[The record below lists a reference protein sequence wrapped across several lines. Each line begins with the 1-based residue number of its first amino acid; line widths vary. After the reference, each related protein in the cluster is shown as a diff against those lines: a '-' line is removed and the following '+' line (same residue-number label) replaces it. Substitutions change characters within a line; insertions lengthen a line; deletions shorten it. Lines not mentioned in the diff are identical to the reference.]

1 MRILNF
7 IHRLALA
14 SALSLGFNSNLGA
27 GTADLPIYTDEMA
40 NGFEVWGWAPHTL
53 TNPAPV
59 HAGSRSIGV
68 SATAWSGLYIHHAD
82 LNTGGYTNLSLWVHG
97 GESGGQLLRISGK
110 LGTNDQSGYSLPPLP
125 AQKWQQFIIPL
136 ELLGAENKT
145 NFAGFL
151 LLLQGD
157 CPTTTFYL
165 DDLLLVAKL
174 SPTEARVIVNESQTP
189 PTITTNRS
197 ALEQPQ
203 TAPPAGAGKPQAG
216 FILLITVGLAVIA
229 SLLVWLILVVKR
241 NSFGTRDLMTASSVA
256 LVPRPN
262 VPAATVEPAANED
275 WRQRALAAEAVASK
289 TTQILRD
296 KLMPEMAA
304 FAKSTLVQ
312 GLASERNGL
321 LETQRRAQQELTEL
335 EARLAELRLPL
346 RERILVYERRIAE
359 LEKDLS
365 TRSEE
370 MRELIRATLSLVRQ
384 RLEDEK
390 KKELVGNALARS

>member
-1 MRILNF
+1 MRFPTF
-7 IHRLALA
+7 IHWLALA
-14 SALSLGFNSNLGA
+14 SVMPLGFNSNLAA

-40 NGFEVWGWAPHTL
+40 NGFEVWGWAPHSL

-82 LNTGGYTNLSLWVHG
+82 LNTSGYTNLSLWVHG

-136 ELLGAENKT
+136 ELLGADNKT
-145 NFAGFL
+145 NFSGFL

-157 CPTTTFYL
+157 CPTNTFYL
-165 DDLLLVAKL
+165 DDILLAAKL

-189 PTITTNRS
+189 PTTTNRP

-203 TAPPAGAGKPQAG
+203 TAPPVGTGKPQAS
-216 FILLITVGLAVIA
+216 FILLIAAGLAAIVG
-229 SLLVWLILVVKR
+229 LLVWLILVVKR
-241 NSFGTRDLMTASSVA
+241 NGLGARDLAPVSNVA
-256 LVPRPN
+256 LVPRSSA
-262 VPAATVEPAANED
+262 PATTVEPASNED

-289 TTQILRD
+289 TTQILRE

-304 FAKSTLVQ
+304 FAKGALVQ

-359 LEKDLS
+359 LEKELS

-370 MRELIRATLSLVRQ
+370 MRELIRATLTLVRQ

-390 KKELVGNALARS
+390 KKELLGNTLARS